1 MITRRT
7 QGKSAPT
14 RADKEEASRLQ
25 SEPSH
30 QHSSLQPTQ
39 ERPAW
44 KSLVVTVIVTVSGT
58 SALSDCSHKSLGLD
72 RLQKGEDSA
81 HQLLE
86 GGASATTLSMCRW
99 LRPSRGRQI
108 GHLPLRRGHWSFLPE
123 GRTLDSLFGGQ
134 NSLGAT
140 FLKSTQSYMGSKERP
155 LRD

>member
-72 RLQKGEDSA
+72 RLQKGGGFSSSA
-81 HQLLE
+81 L
-86 GGASATTLSMCRW
+86 
-99 LRPSRGRQI
+99 GR
-108 GHLPLRRGHWSFLPE
+108 RSFSHYTE
-123 GRTLDSLFGGQ
+123 YVQVAEAKQGTANRTLASPQGTLELP
-134 NSLGAT
+134 S
-140 FLKSTQSYMGSKERP
+140 
-155 LRD
+155 